1 MWFKRKPKNRRLGR
15 EQVLDVKLRSSQVRA
30 ARRRILGMTLGL
42 VFGLAFGVLLTWRAG
57 EWILDR
63 LVYENSAFNIENIDI
78 QTDGDIAVEQLRQWS
93 GAHTG
98 QNLFALDLAGVRRN
112 LLLVSLVQS
121 ASIERVLPHTLRVR
135 VVEREPLAQVSLPRP
150 RADGR
155 LEIAQFQLDPEGYI
169 MVPLAAQQRSAG
181 SVSITDELPTIS
193 GIKPNEVQAGRRIES
208 PQVKAALELLLTF
221 ERSQMEGVTEIK
233 RIDVSASEVI
243 VATTA
248 QGSAITFGLT
258 DFDHQLRRWHE
269 ICQMGQQLG
278 RAIAT
283 LDLAV
288 TNNLPASWLEAS
300 AVPLAISKPPKPV
313 HFRKKHV

>member
-30 ARRRILGMTLGL
+30 ARRRILGMTLGV

-78 QTDGDIAVEQLRQWS
+78 QTDGDIPVEQLRQWS
-93 GAHTG
+93 GARTG

-112 LLLVSLVQS
+112 LLLVSLIQS

-135 VVEREPLAQVSLPRP
+135 VVEREPSAQVSIARPRP
-150 RADGR
+150 DGR
-155 LEIAQFQLDPEGYI
+155 LEMAQFQLDPEGYV
-169 MVPLAAQQRSAG
+169 MVPLAPRRATG
-181 SVSITDELPTIS
+181 SVSITDEFPTIS

-208 PQVKAALELLLTF
+208 PQVKAALELLLAF
-221 ERSQMEGVTEIK
+221 EHSPMEGVTEIK
-233 RIDVSASEVI
+233 RIDVSAPDVI

-258 DFDHQLRRWHE
+258 EFDQQVRRWHE
-269 ICQMGQQLG
+269 IYQMGQKLG

-300 AVPLAISKPPKPV
+300 AVPLATSKPPKPQ
-313 HFRKKHV
+313 HLRKKHV